1 MRHKIFLLM
10 FWIVLCWVSIQD
22 AYAKWVWNKESG
34 WVDPLT
40 LNPGIPDQ
48 RYKLALA
55 MAMDRKYDSAVK
67 EFQALLKRYPNS
79 DLVEPC
85 MFNIGHAYFLAGK
98 HKKAFNAYERLL
110 ERFPGTRLTELVME
124 KEFQAGVALMEL
136 KPLSSVDIFEK
147 IIEHNPMGP
156 LAPDCQVKMGDAYF
170 QAQEYED
177 AADAYRKLLE
187 TYPKSEWAP
196 YAQYRI
202 PLSRLN
208 VELRRERDI
217 GKLQK
222 AREGFEEYIAN
233 YPEGPLTQEA
243 KKNIHEVEELMA
255 QREYQTA
262 EFYLRKKNLQAAIV
276 YLQGIRDRFPNTSWA
291 EKSQETIDFL
301 KKISVAKK

>member
-1 MRHKIFLLM
+1 MRLKVFTLM
-10 FWIVLCWVSIQD
+10 FWVVFCWASIQD
-22 AYAKWVWNKESG
+22 AHAKWVWNKESG

-55 MAMDRKYDSAVK
+55 MVVDHKYDSAVK

-79 DLVEPC
+79 DLAEPC
-85 MFNIGHAYFLAGK
+85 QFNIGQAYFLAGK
-98 HKKAFNAYERLL
+98 YKKAFKAYERLL
-110 ERFPGTRLTELVME
+110 ERFLGTRLTELVLE
-124 KEFQAGVALMEL
+124 KELQVGIALMESN
-136 KPLSSVDIFEK
+136 PLSSVDIFEK

-156 LAPDCQVKMGDAYF
+156 LAPECQVKTGDAYF
-170 QAQEYED
+170 QGQEYED
-177 AADAYRKLLE
+177 AAEAYRKLLE

-208 VELRRERDI
+208 SELRRERDM
-217 GKLQK
+217 GKLLK
-222 AREGFEEYIAN
+222 ARDGFEEYIAN

-243 KKNIHEVEELMA
+243 KKGFHDVEELMA
-255 QREYQTA
+255 QREYHTA

-276 YLQGIRDRFPNTSWA
+276 YLQGIRDKFPNTSWA